1 MVYITW
7 EALKMD
13 SSGIPARIY
22 ISLFFCFLNSL
33 TPVIILQ
40 SSFKA
45 LHGKSMDTSQ
55 WEY

>member
-1 MVYITW
+1 MRGS
-7 EALKMD
+7 ENGLKWY
-13 SSGIPARIY
+13 SSKNFY
-22 ISLFFCFLNSL
+22 FLVLLFLENSL

-45 LHGKSMDTSQ
+45 LHGKNTDASQ

>member
-1 MVYITW
+1 
-7 EALKMD
+7 MD
-13 SSGIPARIY
+13 SSGIPARIF
-22 ISLFFCFLNSL
+22 ISLFFYFLNSL

-45 LHGKSMDTSQ
+45 LHGKNTDASQ